1 LTPNLGQTT
10 LAETGNLAPLPPMIA
25 PRIPPISASV
35 QARDQEL
42 AREFQKIEKHDWW
55 TRGYSILVAIL
66 LSFAAIVSSLPAVR
80 HGAENIFKINMV
92 DVVFGLIA
100 LVVFFNIYAISQAI
114 LIKRLRRQ
122 LAEKQGHS
130 DLLRNLAMVDPLTGL
145 YNRRFAEHRLA
156 AEVARSERKGH
167 PLTILTLDLN
177 NFKYINDTYGH
188 PAGDLVLQEF
198 AVHLNN
204 AIRGGDLAVRLGG
217 DEFLVLLPECTLQQL
232 GLVLGRLGSLAV
244 DWHAHKIPVTFS
256 AGWKQYELGERP
268 EEMLAR
274 ADEVLYARKR
284 AGKKTQTLV
293 DINHEES
300 EQTAQTDTEP
310 ASLHV
315 LVDLTC
321 PHCHKQNSVAV
332 DTHSGTNT
340 ASAREAHCAHCKR
353 AWQPVLSG
361 PIMAGPFPK

>member
-1 LTPNLGQTT
+1 
-10 LAETGNLAPLPPMIA
+10 MSD
-25 PRIPPISASV
+25 PRIHPITASV
-35 QARDQEL
+35 EARDQEL
-42 AREFQKIEKHDWW
+42 AREFRRIEKRDWW
-55 TRGYSILVAIL
+55 VWGYSIFVVFL
-66 LSFAAIVSSLPAVR
+66 LAFAVIAFSLPAAR
-80 HGAENIFKINMV
+80 RGAETIFRINMV

-100 LVVFFNIYAISQAI
+100 LVVLFNVHVISQAI

-145 YNRRFAEHRLA
+145 YNRRFAEQRLA

-198 AVHLNN
+198 AARLNN
-204 AIRGGDLAVRLGG
+204 VIRGGDLAVRLGG

-232 GLVLGRLGSLAV
+232 RLVLGRLGSLAV
-244 DWHAHKIPVTFS
+244 DWHAHRIPVTFS

-284 AGKKTQTLV
+284 ASKKTQPFPGGH
-293 DINHEES
+293 DKEP
-300 EQTAQTDTEP
+300 EQRTPADPEL

-332 DTHSGTNT
+332 DTHSG
-340 ASAREAHCAHCKR
+340 ASSAAAREAKCAHCKQT
-353 AWQPVLSG
+353 WEPMLSG